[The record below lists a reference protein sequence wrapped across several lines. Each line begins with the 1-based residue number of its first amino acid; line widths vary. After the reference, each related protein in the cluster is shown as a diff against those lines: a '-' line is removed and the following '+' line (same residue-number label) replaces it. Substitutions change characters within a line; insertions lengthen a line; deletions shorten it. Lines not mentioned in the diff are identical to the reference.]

1 MERSPSDL
9 RVHDLGS
16 RDAACPAHGQFTSVG
31 RRLIRREV
39 WSSCPACEA
48 ERVAAEE
55 RERAAERAALAE
67 RRRIEALQAAAIPA
81 RFHERAFDGY
91 VADTDA
97 KRYAL
102 TVARSYAEGW
112 RESAQTGAG
121 LIFAGLPGTG
131 KSHLAACILKAVM
144 AGGGVARYVTCMD
157 MIRAV
162 RDTWRRDSERSER
175 ELLRLLGSEIDVLAI
190 DEIGAQYG
198 TDGEAQI
205 LFDVLDRRYR
215 EMRPTIL
222 LTNQDKRGF
231 AAVVG
236 ERVMDRLRE
245 TSRWVPFDWA
255 SYRAE
260 ARRAAA

>member
-1 MERSPSDL
+1 L
-9 RVHDLGS
+9 GQRV
-16 RDAACPAHGQFTSVG
+16 AECPAHGKYASTG
-31 RRLIRREV
+31 RKMLRREI
-39 WSSCPACEA
+39 WSACPACEA
-48 ERVAAEE
+48 DRMAAEQ
-55 RERAAERAALAE
+55 RERDAEKAAWAERQ
-67 RRRIEALQAAAIPA
+67 RVEALQQTAIPD
-81 RFHERAFDGY
+81 RFHERTFDGY

-102 TVARSYAEGW
+102 TVARGYAEAW
-112 RESAQTGAG
+112 RENAKTGAG
-121 LIFAGLPGTG
+121 LIFAGMPGTG
-131 KSHLAACILKAVM
+131 KSHLAACVLKAVM
-144 AGGGVARYVTCMD
+144 ADGGVARYVTCMD

-175 ELLRLLGSEIDVLAI
+175 ELLRVLGTEVSLLAI
-190 DEIGAQYG
+190 DEVGAQYG

-260 ARRAAA
+260 ARKAAA